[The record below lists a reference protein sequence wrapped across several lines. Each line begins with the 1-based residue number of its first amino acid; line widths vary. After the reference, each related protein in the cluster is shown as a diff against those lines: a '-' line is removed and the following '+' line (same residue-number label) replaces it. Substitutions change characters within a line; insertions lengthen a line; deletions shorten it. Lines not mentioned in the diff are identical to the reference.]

1 MQYQTDRNNIFALNC
16 RLIHGLDEIDGEDPN
31 ELSIKVIEEHMNQKI
46 KPENT
51 DRLQRLGNH
60 NNLEKQNH
68 NPLQ

>member
-1 MQYQTDRNNIFALNC
+1 M
-16 RLIHGLDEIDGEDPN
+16 IHGLDEIDGEDPN

-60 NNLEKQNH
+60 NNLKKQNH
-68 NPLQ
+68 NPL